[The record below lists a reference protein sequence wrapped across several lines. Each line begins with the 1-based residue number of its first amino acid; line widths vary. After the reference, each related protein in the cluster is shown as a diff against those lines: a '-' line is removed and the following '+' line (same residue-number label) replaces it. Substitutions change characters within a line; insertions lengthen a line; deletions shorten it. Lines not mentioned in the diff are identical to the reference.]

1 MLAVLV
7 KNVPVMA
14 YLLFDND
21 LVNKVKNISVI
32 FLKKTSESKNG
43 RYLVFYF
50 G

>member
-21 LVNKVKNISVI
+21 LVNKVKNISVMG
-32 FLKKTSESKNG
+32 LKKRSKQKKMEEI
-43 RYLVFYF
+43 
-50 G
+50 